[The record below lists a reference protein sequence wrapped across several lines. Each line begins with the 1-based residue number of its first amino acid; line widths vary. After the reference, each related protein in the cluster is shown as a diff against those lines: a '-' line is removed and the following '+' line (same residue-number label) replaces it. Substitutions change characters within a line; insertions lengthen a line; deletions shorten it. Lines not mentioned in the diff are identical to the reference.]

1 MVGGHSASATVGGV
15 GGRKLKFKMG
25 NAIFSFSIIGR
36 RQASHGLDTGR
47 GDGSI
52 IIIVSLFCR
61 LVISACD

>member
-15 GGRKLKFKMG
+15 GGRKLKFKIG
-25 NAIFSFSIIGR
+25 NAIFSIIGR
-36 RQASHGLDTGR
+36 RHASHGLDTGR
-47 GDGSI
+47 GVSSI